1 MRSVWLSATIV
12 MSLAIGAAGSAR
24 AQLIDAG
31 KDDYSKLCAS
41 CHGQSGKGDGPN
53 AKGLHKPPTDL
64 TKLSQNNNGAFPLA
78 RVYDAI
84 DGRLEII
91 VHGPRDMPP
100 LPKS

>member
-53 AKGLHKPPTDL
+53 AKGLIPT
-64 TKLSQNNNGAFPLA
+64 SQ
-78 RVYDAI
+78 I
-84 DGRLEII
+84 
-91 VHGPRDMPP
+91 P
-100 LPKS
+100 LPGNWAAACN